1 VLQASRGLSEPE
13 AFRWIQKTSMNRRMT
28 MRALAQEIIDGQ
40 QPTQPAGPAQPAGPE
55 EPGRTAEPKA

>member
-1 VLQASRGLSEPE
+1 
-13 AFRWIQKTSMNRRMT
+13 MDRRMT